1 MTVESILSELEAYAN
16 PVRKEHNASFFKS
29 GKGEYA
35 EGDQFVG
42 ISVPDVR
49 KVVANH
55 LDASLEDIDDL
66 LQSPFHEVRLAGIF
80 ILVGQLEQTEKR
92 SWSKTHSPEETEET
106 RRKIY
111 EFYLNHTASVN
122 NWDLVDSSAPYIVG
136 FYLLDKD
143 RQPLYKLAHSKNL
156 WEQRIA
162 IVSTYAFI
170 RKGDTADTYAIA
182 SILLHHPHDLIH
194 KAVGWMLREAGK
206 RDLAGLTFF
215 LDQHAAEMPR
225 TMLRYSLEKFPADKR
240 KHYMEL
246 KQKS

>member
-1 MTVESILSELEAYAN
+1 MTMIVESVLSELETYAN
-16 PVRKEHNASFFKS
+16 PVRKEHNASFFKT

-42 ISVPDVR
+42 VSVPDVR

-55 LDASLEDIDDL
+55 LDASFDDIDKL
-66 LQSPFHEVRLAGIF
+66 LQSPLHEVRLVGLF
-80 ILVGQLEQTEKR
+80 ILVDQMQQTEKR
-92 SWSKTHSPEETEET
+92 SWSKTHTQEETEGT

-111 EFYLNHTASVN
+111 EFYLSHTAAVN
-122 NWDLVDSSAPYIVG
+122 NWDLVDGSAPYIVG
-136 FYLLDKD
+136 SYLMDKD
-143 RQPLYKLAHSKNL
+143 HEPLYYLARSKKL

-162 IVSTYAFI
+162 IVSTLAFI

-182 SILLHHPHDLIH
+182 TLLLHHPHDLIH

-215 LDQHAAEMPR
+215 LDHHAAEMPR
-225 TMLRYSLEKFPADKR
+225 TMLRYSLEKFSADKR
-240 KHYMEL
+240 KRYMNL
-246 KQKS
+246 

>member
-42 ISVPDVR
+42 VSVPDVR

-55 LDASLEDIDDL
+55 LEASLADIEEL
-66 LQSPFHEVRLAGIF
+66 LQSPLHEVRLTGLF
-80 ILVGQLEQTEKR
+80 ILVDQMEQTEKR
-92 SWSKTHSPEETEET
+92 SWSKTHTLKETEAI

-111 EFYLNHTASVN
+111 EFYLSHTAAVN
-122 NWDLVDSSAPYIVG
+122 NWDLVDGSAPYIVG
-136 FYLLDKD
+136 SYLIDKD
-143 RQPLYKLAHSKNL
+143 RKPLYHLAHSKNL

-182 SILLHHPHDLIH
+182 TLLLHHPHDLIH

-225 TMLRYSLEKFPADKR
+225 TMLRYSLEKLSTEKR
-240 KHYMEL
+240 KHYMEM
-246 KQKS
+246 KQQS

>member
-1 MTVESILSELEAYAN
+1 MIVESVLSELETYAN
-16 PVRKEHNASFFKS
+16 PVRKEHNAYFFKT

-42 ISVPDVR
+42 VSVPDVR
-49 KVVANH
+49 KVIANH
-55 LDASLEDIDDL
+55 LDASLADIEEL
-66 LQSPFHEVRLAGIF
+66 LQSPLHEVRLAGLF
-80 ILVGQLEQTEKR
+80 ILVGQMEQTEKR
-92 SWSKTHSPEETEET
+92 SWSKTHTLKETQDT
-106 RRKIY
+106 RQKIY
-111 EFYLNHTASVN
+111 EFYLDHTAAVN
-122 NWDLVDSSAPYIVG
+122 NWDLVDGSAPHIVG
-136 FYLLDKD
+136 SYLIDKD
-143 RQPLYKLAHSKNL
+143 RKPLYHLAHSKNL

-182 SILLHHPHDLIH
+182 TLLLHHSHDLLH

-225 TMLRYSLEKFPADKR
+225 TILRYSIEKLSADKR
-240 KHYMEL
+240 KHYMNL
-246 KQKS
+246 